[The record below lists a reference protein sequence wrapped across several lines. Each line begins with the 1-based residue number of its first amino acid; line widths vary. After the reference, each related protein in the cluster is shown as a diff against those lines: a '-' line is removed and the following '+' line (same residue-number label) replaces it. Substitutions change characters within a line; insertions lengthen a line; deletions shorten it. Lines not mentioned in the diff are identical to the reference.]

1 MNPHWASPV
10 LIALSFIAF
19 GVLEG
24 LTWGDRAAE
33 FVLPFAHGVLLAFL
47 LFWWASADATQH
59 GARLSTGTIV
69 CIVVFGLLWVPFYLA
84 NTRPARAWFRWLSK
98 GLLLLALC
106 FGSYLGVLSL
116 FDGVGAYS

>member
-10 LIALSFIAF
+10 LIVLSFIVF

-33 FVLPFAHGVLLAFL
+33 SVLPFTHVVLLAFL
-47 LFWWASADATQH
+47 LFWWASADATQR

-84 NTRPARAWFRWLSK
+84 NTRPARALFRWLSK

-116 FDGVGAYS
+116 FNGAGAYR

>member
-1 MNPHWASPV
+1 MNPRWASPT
-10 LIALSFIAF
+10 LIALSFGVF

-33 FVLPFAHGVLLAFL
+33 FVLPVVHAVLLGLL
-47 LFWWASADATQH
+47 LFWWASDDATQR

-84 NTRPARAWFRWLSK
+84 STRPARAWFRWLSK

-116 FDGVGAYS
+116 FDGVAGDS

>member
-1 MNPHWASPV
+1 MNPRWASPA
-10 LIALSFIAF
+10 LIALSFLVF

-33 FVLPFAHGVLLAFL
+33 FVLPVVHVVLLAFL
-47 LFWWASADATQH
+47 LFWWASEDAFQRGT
-59 GARLSTGTIV
+59 RLSTGTIV
-69 CIVVFGLLWVPFYLA
+69 CIVVFGLMWVPFYLA
-84 NTRPARAWFRWLSK
+84 NTRPDRAWVRWLPK

-116 FDGVGAYS
+116 FDGVDGDS